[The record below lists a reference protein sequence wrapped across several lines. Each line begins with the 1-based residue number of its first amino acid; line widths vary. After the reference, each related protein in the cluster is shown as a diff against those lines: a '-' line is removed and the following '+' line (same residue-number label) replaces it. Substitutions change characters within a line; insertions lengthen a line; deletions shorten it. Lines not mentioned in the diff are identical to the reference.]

1 MDRLA
6 IIGTSYKRT
15 GFVDLSGWT
24 IPIPF
29 REFALRELRSTYHVS
44 EAIYLSTCNRSEL
57 ILWTDDQ
64 FSSRRITRRWREW
77 AARGGQQL
85 GSESDLTV
93 QTGRDAARYLFN
105 VAASLDSLVVGET
118 EILRQLKEAH
128 AYSKKRGFANYRLKT
143 MIERALKT
151 GRQVRNQ
158 TSLAKL
164 STSVVS
170 VALKEIRRRVANRN
184 IRRAVIIGAGETGGA
199 AARALSSSSTG
210 TIENLA
216 ICNRTLEKA
225 EKLADQV
232 GGQAYPLEQM
242 PSLLAEADVIVSAV
256 AVPHTLI
263 RPEMIQNR
271 TRPLLL
277 VDLAIP
283 ANIAPECADVPM
295 VSLLGLQQ
303 LEAIAAANKPLLEKE
318 LERAA
323 AIVTQGLEKLRG
335 DINMKNIGPWI
346 KQSRDHLSN
355 VGQEEV
361 DAIMGNEFEGLTPEE
376 AEKIRARLERMVKR
390 MIHVSTQNYKDHARS
405 RQSNER

>member
-29 REFALRELRSTYHVS
+29 RDFALRELRSTYHCS

-57 ILWTDDQ
+57 ILWTEDE

-77 AARGGQQL
+77 ASRAGGQQL
-85 GSESDLTV
+85 GPESDLTV
-93 QTGRDAARYLFN
+93 QSGRDAARYLFN

-118 EILRQLKEAH
+118 EILRQLKEAYN
-128 AYSKKRGFANYRLKT
+128 YSNERGFANFRLNT
-143 MIERALKT
+143 ILERALKT
-151 GRQVRNQ
+151 GRQVRHQ

-170 VALKEIRRRVANRN
+170 IALKEIRRRVAGRK
-184 IRRAVIIGAGETGGA
+184 IRRALIIGAGETGGA
-199 AARALSSSSTG
+199 AARALSSAN
-210 TIENLA
+210 IQNLA
-216 ICNRTLEKA
+216 IANRTFEKA
-225 EKLADQV
+225 EDLAAQV
-232 GGQAYPLEQM
+232 GGEAYHLDAV
-242 PSLLAEADVIVSAV
+242 PSLLDEADVVVSAV
-256 AVPHTLI
+256 AVPHTI
-263 RPEMIQNR
+263 ITADMIPERSQ
-271 TRPLLL
+271 PLLL

-283 ANIAPECADVPM
+283 ANIASECAEVPM
-295 VSLLGLQQ
+295 VSLLGLEQ
-303 LEAIAAANKPLLEKE
+303 LEAIAAANKPLLAKE
-318 LERAA
+318 LERAE

-346 KQSRDHLSN
+346 KQSREHLNN

-361 DAIMGNEFEGLTPEE
+361 EAIMVDEFEGLTPAE

-390 MIHVSTQNYKDHARS
+390 MVHASTQTYKDHARS
-405 RQSNER
+405 RQSHGQ